1 MITALAQD
9 ENPPDDSLAQ
19 LRDLSWRRTKAQE
32 EFEREQ
38 SALVRRA
45 HNDGASW
52 AAIASALGV
61 SRQAVHRKYGR
72 SRTRSH

>member
-1 MITALAQD
+1 MITARAQD

-19 LRDLSWRRTKAQE
+19 LRDLSWQRAKAQE

-45 HNDGASW
+45 HNGGASW

-72 SRTRSH
+72 SRPRSH

>member
-1 MITALAQD
+1 MRTALAQE
-9 ENPPDDSLAQ
+9 ENLPDDSLAQ
-19 LRDLSWRRTKAQE
+19 LRDLAWRRAKAAE

-45 HNDGASW
+45 HNGGASW

-61 SRQAVHRKYGR
+61 SRQAAHRKYGR
-72 SRTRSH
+72 SRTRPR

>member
-1 MITALAQD
+1 MTTALAQD
-9 ENPPDDSLAQ
+9 ENPSDDGLAR
-19 LRDLSWRRTKAQE
+19 LRDLSRRRANVE
-32 EFEREQ
+32 EELEREQ

-61 SRQAVHRKYGR
+61 SRQAAHRKYGR
-72 SRTRSH
+72 ARPR